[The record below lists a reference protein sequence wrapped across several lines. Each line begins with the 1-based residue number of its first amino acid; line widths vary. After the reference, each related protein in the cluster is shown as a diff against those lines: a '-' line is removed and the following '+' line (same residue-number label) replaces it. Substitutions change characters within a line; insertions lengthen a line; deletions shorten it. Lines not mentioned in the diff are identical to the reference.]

1 MKEIFV
7 YAGIGG
13 IGLVVII
20 FIVYLS
26 CCKQRKEVKKVQSK
40 GNEMIIL
47 FTWSAELDLM
57 DIDV

>member
-26 CCKQRKEVKKVQSK
+26 CCKQRKEVKKVQFK
-40 GNEMIIL
+40 GIIYRNNDSISLIIL
-47 FTWSAELDLM
+47 LDF
-57 DIDV
+57 DV